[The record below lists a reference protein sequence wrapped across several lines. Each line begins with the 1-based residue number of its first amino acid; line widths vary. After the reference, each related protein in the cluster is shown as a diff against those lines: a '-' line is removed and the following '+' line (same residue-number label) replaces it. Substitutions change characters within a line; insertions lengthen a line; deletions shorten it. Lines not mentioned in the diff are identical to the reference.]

1 MSDYYQE
8 ICAVK
13 QLQHRRNIP
22 KRYETRLVQSNIT
35 VQIQLMNNRWIYFA
49 PHSVTL
55 TIECE

>member
-22 KRYETRLVQSNIT
+22 KRYEARLVQLNVT
-35 VQIQLMNNRWIYFA
+35 VQIQLMNNEWIYFA

-55 TIECE
+55 TILCD